1 MYEDIAG
8 LSLGTFK
15 NETKWVRKKYKIKNK
30 KIKNIILSAE
40 KRERDDGLLA
50 RRLRVLVND

>member
-1 MYEDIAG
+1 MHKDIIG
-8 LSLGTFK
+8 LNLDTSK
-15 NETKWVRKKYKIKNK
+15 KIKNK
-30 KIKNIILSAE
+30 KIKNIILSTE